1 MPRLSTSTK
10 RHKPSFLESGKIP
23 TLGQMIRDARGDQQ
37 VIRRSTQQALRAWF
51 RQSERL
57 NTARREYRLRGPR
70 FVDFAR
76 RIGVTDQSS
85 AYHLVH
91 LQRYR
96 VQIISRCEND
106 ATAATKRGQIYRYP
120 GWETALGWFHPT
132 KRRGSRRSGRYWLT
146 PSALWRK
153 LDDEFHFDY
162 DPCPCPMP
170 KGFNALIRDWG
181 QTNYVNPPFS
191 KRDVVGGTGVTA
203 FVRKA
208 IAEQK
213 KGKTSVIV
221 LPVFDYVTVLLDAGA
236 EIRPLG
242 RVPFLDVDS
251 RRAASHPPNIAVFIL
266 RPVRR

>member
-1 MPRLSTSTK
+1 VDVAAGLRLDDAGLIDWQPEGSPEIVRQSPAEQLLRGAQGSDQGLAECMPRLSTSTK

-91 LQRYR
+91 LRRYR

-120 GWETALGWFHPT
+120 GWETALG
-132 KRRGSRRSGRYWLT
+132 
-146 PSALWRK
+146 
-153 LDDEFHFDY
+153 
-162 DPCPCPMP
+162 
-170 KGFNALIRDWG
+170 
-181 QTNYVNPPFS
+181 
-191 KRDVVGGTGVTA
+191 
-203 FVRKA
+203 
-208 IAEQK
+208 
-213 KGKTSVIV
+213 
-221 LPVFDYVTVLLDAGA
+221 
-236 EIRPLG
+236 
-242 RVPFLDVDS
+242 
-251 RRAASHPPNIAVFIL
+251 
-266 RPVRR
+266 